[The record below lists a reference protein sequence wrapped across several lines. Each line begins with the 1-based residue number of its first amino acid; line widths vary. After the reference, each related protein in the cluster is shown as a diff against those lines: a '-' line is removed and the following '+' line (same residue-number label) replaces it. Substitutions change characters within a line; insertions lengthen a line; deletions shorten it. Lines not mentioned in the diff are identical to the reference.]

1 MFDSL
6 RPIRLQHARLPCP
19 SLSPSVCSNLGPLS
33 WWYFPTISS
42 SVVPFTSC
50 PQSFPASGSF
60 PVTQLFASGDQFSP
74 SNEYSGLISFR
85 TDWFYLLAVQGTFKS
100 LLQHH
105 SLKSSILQHST
116 FFMVQFSHPYL
127 TTGKTIALTVW
138 TFVDKMSLHFNTLS
152 RCVIAF
158 LQRSKCLL
166 IS

>member
-1 MFDSL
+1 M
-6 RPIRLQHARLPCP
+6 IP
-19 SLSPSVCSNLGPLS
+19 SNHLILCCS
-33 WWYFPTISS
+33 
-42 SVVPFTSC
+42 FTSC